1 MSSTSAINSA
11 INLLRERARKAAD
24 LVERHDF
31 IRIYTHH
38 DADGISA
45 GAIIAKALLR
55 AGKNFQISF
64 LKGLN
69 ESFEY
74 EKGELLLFADM
85 GSGYAD
91 LMSEVDTDL
100 VILDHHTPSG
110 DIKAKKRLAHINP
123 HLVGMDGTYEL
134 SASGVAYFFATE
146 LGKNRDLASIAVLGM
161 LGDKQKIT
169 GGNAEIVREGVEAGV
184 IAERKGL
191 TLPSGKLRDVLLK
204 SLEPYLDFYG
214 KEEELEEFISK
225 YKLNG
230 DKEVDELSEEEMRRL
245 ADAIVLRLLQLNAY
259 TGVFEQI
266 VGRQLILKNML
277 IKNPTM
283 LTDVVNS
290 CGRVGSMSL
299 ALALL
304 LGDMDSLN
312 EALRINED
320 YTIRL
325 LEEIKKRRDEVRE
338 SFCIRYLV
346 MEDGLSASPIA
357 TTFSRYLMADKPL
370 VVVNIKN
377 EHAKV
382 SARTTEELSKRVD
395 LAEVMKLAAEKVGGR
410 GGGHRVAA
418 GANISAEKVDEF
430 LKEVD
435 RLCCAMLA

>member
-1 MSSTSAINSA
+1 MSSNSG
-11 INLLRERARKAAD
+11 ISLLRERARKAAD

-31 IRIYTHH
+31 IRVYTHH

-69 ESFEY
+69 ESFDY
-74 EKGELLLFADM
+74 EKGDLLLFADM

-110 DIKAKKRLAHINP
+110 EINPKRNLAHVNP

-134 SASGVAYFFATE
+134 SASGVSYLFATE
-146 LGKNRDLASIAVLGM
+146 LGRNRDLASMAVVGM
-161 LGDKQKIT
+161 LGDKQKIV
-169 GGNAEIVREGVEAGV
+169 GGNAEIIKEGIEAGV
-184 IAERKGL
+184 IAERKGIAL
-191 TLPSGKLRDVLLK
+191 HSGKLRDSLLK

-214 KEEELEEFISK
+214 KKEELEEFLRK
-225 YKLNG
+225 AKLDG
-230 DKEVDELSEEEMRRL
+230 DKDVDDLSDDEVRRL
-245 ADAIVLRLLQLNAY
+245 SDAVVLRLLQMKAY
-259 TGVFEQI
+259 TGVFEHIIGKQF
-266 VGRQLILKNML
+266 ILKNIL
-277 IKNPTM
+277 VKNSVM
-283 LTDVVNS
+283 LTDIVNS
-290 CGRVGSMSL
+290 CGRAGVMSL
-299 ALALL
+299 ALSLL
-304 LGDMDSLN
+304 LGDVDSLN
-312 EALRINED
+312 RALKINED
-320 YTIRL
+320 YVIQL
-325 LEEIKKRRDEVRE
+325 LEELKKRRNEIRE
-338 SFCIRYLV
+338 GFCIRYLV
-346 MEDGLSASPIA
+346 MENGLSASPIA

-370 VVVNIKN
+370 VVINIKN

-382 SARTTEELSKRVD
+382 SARTNENLAKRVD
-395 LAEVMKLAAEKVGGR
+395 LAEVMKVAAEKVGGR

>member
-1 MSSTSAINSA
+1 MSSISGIS
-11 INLLRERARKAAD
+11 LLRERARKAAD

-31 IRIYTHH
+31 IRVYTHH

-55 AGKNFQISF
+55 AGKSFQISF

-69 ESFEY
+69 ESFDY

-100 VILDHHTPSG
+100 VILDHHIPNG
-110 DIKAKKRLAHINP
+110 EIQPKRNLAHVNP

-134 SASGVAYFFATE
+134 SASGVSYFFATE
-146 LGKNRDLASIAVLGM
+146 LGRNRDLASMAVVGM
-161 LGDKQKIT
+161 LGDKQKII
-169 GGNAEIVREGVEAGV
+169 GGNAEIVREGIEAGV
-184 IAERKGL
+184 IEEKKGVAL
-191 TLPSGKLRDVLLK
+191 HSGKIRDALLK

-214 KEEELEEFISK
+214 REEELEEFLRK
-225 YKLNG
+225 ARLDG
-230 DKEVDELSEEEMRRL
+230 DRDADNLDEDEIRRL
-245 ADAIVLRLLQLNAY
+245 ADAVVLRLLQMKAY

-266 VGRQLILKNML
+266 VGKRLILKNML
-277 IKNPTM
+277 VKNSVM

-290 CGRVGSMSL
+290 CGRAGVMSI
-299 ALALL
+299 ALSLL
-304 LGDMDSLN
+304 LGDVDSLN
-312 EALRINED
+312 KAIKINDD
-320 YTIRL
+320 YTIQV
-325 LEEIKKRRDEVRE
+325 LEELKRRRDEVRE
-338 SFCIRYLV
+338 GFCIRYLV

-357 TTFSRYLMADKPL
+357 TTLSRYIMADKPL
-370 VVVNIKN
+370 IVVNIKN
-377 EHAKV
+377 EYAKV
-382 SARTTEELSKRVD
+382 SARANEDLARRVD
-395 LAEVMKLAAEKVGGR
+395 LAEVMKVAAEKVGGR